1 MITRS
6 QWKVFNVLYFIIIF
20 HEIGDRSRWTFCSLN
35 LMIIKK
41 RSLVICFFFF
51 SLFGSFPPILFIIQK
66 KNFVK
71 SYLGCPLNMKRRN
84 YWHFFMAFNL
94 EILRKIC
101 DTNQDIGKSVSD
113 TLNTEI
119 ISMLNYGMNLF
130 GFYGFI
136 WIFFGF
142 LFLWLMWLHIN
153 HQILLF
159 L

>member
-1 MITRS
+1 MDILLVEFDDH
-6 QWKVFNVLYFIIIF
+6 Q
-20 HEIGDRSRWTFCSLN
+20 
-35 LMIIKK
+35 IIKK
-41 RSLVICFFFF
+41 NRLWYVF
-51 SLFGSFPPILFIIQK
+51 SPFHFLEVFLRFCLLYRK

-101 DTNQDIGKSVSD
+101 DTNQDIGKSVFD

-142 LFLWLMWLHIN
+142 LFLWLMWLHSN

>member
-1 MITRS
+1 MDILLVEFDDHKKEVACDMFFLLFTF
-6 QWKVFNVLYFIIIF
+6 WK
-20 HEIGDRSRWTFCSLN
+20 
-35 LMIIKK
+35 
-41 RSLVICFFFF
+41 F
-51 SLFGSFPPILFIIQK
+51 SSDFVYYTEK